1 MTEKEQK
8 DMARQIADGSRVF
21 DFKTALELV
30 QRRQADAE
38 RILRMREDAAR
49 ESDELDRA
57 YEDLHRAA
65 LEFR

>member
-1 MTEKEQK
+1 
-8 DMARQIADGSRVF
+8 MARQIADGSRVF
-21 DFKTALELV
+21 DFETALELV
-30 QRRQADAE
+30 QHRQADAE
-38 RILRMREDAAR
+38 RILHMREEADR